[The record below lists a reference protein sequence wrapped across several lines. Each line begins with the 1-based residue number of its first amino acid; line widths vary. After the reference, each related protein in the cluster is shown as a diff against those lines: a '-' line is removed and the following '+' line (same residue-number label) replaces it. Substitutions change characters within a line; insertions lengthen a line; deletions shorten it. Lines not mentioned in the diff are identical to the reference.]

1 RSGWRHFCGGGSGQ
15 QPGAAAAVR
24 ARTRAGPGFAG
35 DRPVIG
41 IVLGVLLVGLVVR
54 QWCERSEAW
63 HLHLSVDILYPG
75 DNEEMEVDPSLAS
88 TVLRR
93 TRMALSAAKLM
104 RLVSLLLLIP
114 ATTLLAVEALRLV
127 GGEWDFA
134 VLRIVAGTVLLFII
148 VFLLH

>member
-1 RSGWRHFCGGGSGQ
+1 
-15 QPGAAAAVR
+15 
-24 ARTRAGPGFAG
+24 
-35 DRPVIG
+35 
-41 IVLGVLLVGLVVR
+41 
-54 QWCERSEAW
+54 RSEAW

-75 DNEEMEVDPSLAS
+75 DNEEMEVDPNLAS

-148 VFLLH
+148 VFLLHAFAALRVPTEGSRGHAPAPEWILREDVMPPVSITAAWYAWETLVKGIDRLLMLIGL